1 MHDTRVFTGFEI
13 AERIYKQLKRRV
25 AALGRSP
32 RCALLMDADNAGAA
46 AYARRL
52 SEAAIAAG
60 VEILTAPYAKDL
72 QSLCRQLEDS
82 RHENAIDAVIP
93 LYPLPPIINREEVA
107 RLIGAGKDVD
117 GLHPMNA
124 GLVALGAGASRAA
137 ATAKACVLV
146 LEDVFGS
153 LRGVDVTVV
162 GASIIVGRPLALML
176 MDQLAT
182 VTVCHEATRDLA
194 THTAKADAII
204 SATGVPG
211 LIKAEHIRQGSVL
224 IDVGITRT
232 EHGLVGDVDLAS
244 VAGKASLVTH
254 VPDGVGPVTT
264 ACLLENIVTAAEA
277 A

>member
-13 AERIYKQLKRRV
+13 AERIHKQLKRRV
-25 AALGRSP
+25 DALDRSP
-32 RCALLMDADNAGAA
+32 RCVLLMDADNAGAA

-60 VEILTAPYAKDL
+60 IEILAAPYAKD
-72 QSLCRQLEDS
+72 SHTLCRQLEDA

-93 LYPLPPIINREEVA
+93 LYPLPPIIDREEVA
-107 RLIGAGKDVD
+107 RLIGADKDVD

-124 GLVALGAGASRAA
+124 GLLALGAGASRAA

-146 LEDVFGS
+146 LEEVFGS

-162 GASIIVGRPLALML
+162 GASVIVGRPLALML
-176 MDQLAT
+176 IDQLAT
-182 VTVCHEATRDLA
+182 VTVCHEASRDLA
-194 THTAKADAII
+194 THTAKADAIV

-232 EHGLVGDVDLAS
+232 EHGLVGDVDLAG
-244 VAGKASLVTH
+244 VEGKASLVTH

-264 ACLLENIVTAAEA
+264 ACLLENIVAAAEA

>member
-1 MHDTRVFTGFEI
+1 MHDTHVFTGFEI
-13 AERIYKQLKRRV
+13 AERIHKQLKTRV
-25 AALGRSP
+25 DALGRSP
-32 RCALLMDADNAGAA
+32 RCFVLLDEDNAGAA
-46 AYARRL
+46 AYAVRL
-52 SEAAIAAG
+52 QETAAAVGI
-60 VEILTAPYAKDL
+60 EILAAPYAKDS
-72 QSLCRQLEDS
+72 QTLCRQLEDA

-93 LYPLPPIINREEVA
+93 LYPLPPIIDQDQVA
-107 RLIGAGKDVD
+107 RLIGADKDVD
-117 GLHPMNA
+117 GLHPLNA
-124 GLVALGAGASRAA
+124 GLLALGAGVSRAA
-137 ATAKACVLV
+137 ATGKACVLV
-146 LEDVFGS
+146 LEEVFGS
-153 LRGVDVTVV
+153 LRGLDVAVV

-211 LIKAEHIRQGSVL
+211 LIKAQHIRQGSVL

-232 EHGLVGDVDLAS
+232 KHGLVGDVDLAS

-264 ACLLENIVTAAEA
+264 ACLLENILAAAEA